1 MGRGKNYHVLVE
13 AFDQGRKR
21 SRWMIMSGGQRPI
34 RVAGRSAFSRGGFAR
49 AEEWTSLFSRL
60 WWKRFGRIAV
70 NR

>member
-1 MGRGKNYHVLVE
+1 
-13 AFDQGRKR
+13 
-21 SRWMIMSGGQRPI
+21 MIVSGGQRPI